1 MAATKTLALVLA
13 KQDYRDTSLLV
24 DFYTRDFGKIKGIV
38 KGIRDG
44 RERYGSTLE
53 PFSLNEILFYKRKR
67 GGDLHQVTQVEL
79 VDLYPAVREDLE
91 RLSYASY
98 FIELM
103 DELTEVEVADP
114 EIFGLVTDLLAF
126 LGSGASAKRAA
137 RIFEIKFFE
146 LLGLMPEI
154 RVCVICRA
162 EFPDQAF
169 FSVKQGGIYCKACAA
184 KAQQGRLTPG
194 GFGGATVAATGVG
207 IPVSRGTINFLEH
220 ARRAAVKDL
229 YQVKVAQEVGEELE
243 KVLRRFVDFHL
254 QRKLNTVTFLEK
266 MGFNS

>member
-24 DFYTRDFGKIKGIV
+24 DFYTREHGKVKGIV

-44 RERYGSTLE
+44 HQRYGSTLE

-79 VDLYPAVREDLE
+79 VDLFPAVREDLE

-98 FIELM
+98 FIELI
-103 DELTEVEVADP
+103 DELTETEEADP
-114 EIFGLVTDLLAF
+114 EIFELVIALLEF
-126 LGSGASAKRAA
+126 LATGASAKRAA

-154 RVCVICRA
+154 RSCVICRS
-162 EFPDQAF
+162 EFPDPAF
-169 FSVKQGGIYCKACAA
+169 FSVRQGGIYCRPCAL
-184 KAQQGRLTPG
+184 KAQGAMGRIG
-194 GFGGATVAATGVG
+194 DEAAMVASTGVG

-220 ARRAAVKDL
+220 ARRSPVKDL
-229 YQVKVAQEVGEELE
+229 YRVKVAQEVGAELE

-254 QRKLNTVTFLEK
+254 QRKLNSLIFLEK
-266 MGFNS
+266 MGFD

>member
-1 MAATKTLALVLA
+1 MAATKTLALVLG

-24 DFYTRDFGKIKGIV
+24 EFYTREYGKVKGII

-67 GGDLHQVTQVEL
+67 GGDLHQITQVEL
-79 VDLYPAVREDLE
+79 VDLFPQVREDLE
-91 RLSYASY
+91 RLAYASY
-98 FIELM
+98 FIELI
-103 DELTEVEVADP
+103 DELTETEEPGPD
-114 EIFGLVTDLLAF
+114 IFQLMLDLLSF
-126 LGSGASAKRAA
+126 LASGASAKRAA

-154 RVCVICRA
+154 KACVICRA
-162 EFPDQAF
+162 DLPDPAF
-169 FSVKQGGIYCKACAA
+169 FSVKQGGIYCKACSV
-184 KAQQGRLTPG
+184 KALGSFSREE
-194 GFGGATVAATGVG
+194 GATIASTGVG

-229 YQVKVAQEVGEELE
+229 YQVKVSQEVGAELE

-254 QRKLNTVTFLEK
+254 QRKLRSVTFLEK
-266 MGFNS
+266 MGFN

>member
-24 DFYTRDFGKIKGIV
+24 DFYTQQHGKIKGII

-79 VDLYPAVREDLE
+79 VDLFGGVREDLE

-98 FIELM
+98 FIELI
-103 DELTEVEVADP
+103 DELTEAEEEQP
-114 EIFGLVTDLLAF
+114 EIFQLVLDLLAF

-146 LLGLMPEI
+146 ILGFMPEI
-154 RVCVICRA
+154 KACVICRT
-162 EFPDQAF
+162 EFPDPAF
-169 FSVKQGGIYCKACAA
+169 FSVRQGGIYCKACAA
-184 KAQQGRLTPG
+184 RAQ
-194 GFGGATVAATGVG
+194 GAFARNGSEGAAVASTGVG
-207 IPVSRGTINFLEH
+207 IPVSRGAINFLEH
-220 ARRAAVKDL
+220 ARRAEVKDL
-229 YQVKVAQEVGEELE
+229 YHVKVSQEVGSELE

-254 QRKLNTVTFLEK
+254 QRKLNSVTFMEK
-266 MGFNS
+266 MGFD

>member
-24 DFYTRDFGKIKGIV
+24 DFYTREHGKVKGIV
-38 KGIRDG
+38 RGIRDG

-79 VDLYPAVREDLE
+79 VDLFPDVREDLE
-91 RLSYASY
+91 RLAYASY

-103 DELTEVEVADP
+103 DELTEAEEADP
-114 EIFGLVTDLLAF
+114 EMFQLVLDLLAF
-126 LGSGASAKRAA
+126 LGTGASAKRAA

-154 RVCVICRA
+154 RSCVICRA
-162 EFPDQAF
+162 EFPDPAF

-184 KAQQGRLTPG
+184 KASAYGGQG
-194 GFGGATVAATGVG
+194 AEVASTGVG

-220 ARRAAVKDL
+220 ARRASVKDL
-229 YQVKVAQEVGEELE
+229 YQVKVAQEVGAELE

-254 QRKLNTVTFLEK
+254 QRKLNSVTFLEK
-266 MGFNS
+266 MGFD